1 MDPTNLPTRTT
12 PHWDM
17 YRRDMF
23 MLAAEQKHPLFSTD
37 PEELEELAKKTLSQG
52 GWLYASC
59 NAGNSLTHR
68 ANREDTILIPLA
80 FYRQRIVPRMLVD
93 TNARDTTTELFGHKI
108 SAPICFAPVGIN
120 KIYHPLGE
128 LNAAKVAGELG
139 LPYCLSTA
147 ASQSIEDVAAAN
159 GQNAMRFF
167 QLYSPP
173 DEELMESILRRAI
186 DNGFTA
192 CIWTVDTWQLGW
204 RHGDVANSNYAF
216 YKGIGAELGWSD
228 PVFQKRMQERG
239 LSKEKNPVE
248 TGQLWIDQVWHG
260 KAFSWD
266 DLPRVMKKWKDMSG
280 GKPFLVK
287 GIQSAED
294 AKKAV
299 ELGVD
304 GIVCS
309 NHAGRQV
316 DGAVG
321 SLDVLPD
328 IVDAVGDKT
337 TVLFDSG
344 IRGGA
349 DVFKA
354 LALGAKAVLVGR
366 LWIYGMGIAG
376 EAGVRHVMRSLLAD
390 FDILFVPFPL
400 TNTYWFWNN

>member
-1 MDPTNLPTRTT
+1 MDPTNLPERTT

-52 GWLYASC
+52 GWL
-59 NAGNSLTHR
+59 
-68 ANREDTILIPLA
+68 
-80 FYRQRIVPRMLVD
+80 QRIVPRMLVD
-93 TNARDTTTELFGHKI
+93 TNKRDTTTTLFGHKI
-108 SAPICFAPVGIN
+108 AAPICFAPVGIN

-128 LNAAKVAGELG
+128 LNTAKVAVELG

-159 GQNAMRFF
+159 GQGVRFF

-186 DNGFTA
+186 VPDVRDYVQDNGFTA

-204 RHGDVANSNYAF
+204 RHGDVAASNYAF

-228 PVFQKRMQERG
+228 PVFQKRMAERG

-304 GIVCS
+304 GIVCKWLIQYFVVASNGSMSLALHTGS

-316 DGAVG
+316 DGA
-321 SLDVLPD
+321 
-328 IVDAVGDKT
+328 
-337 TVLFDSG
+337 
-344 IRGGA
+344 
-349 DVFKA
+349 
-354 LALGAKAVLVGR
+354 
-366 LWIYGMGIAG
+366 G
-376 EAGVRHVMRSLLAD
+376 EPFHCENLLAPSD
-390 FDILFVPFPL
+390 Q
-400 TNTYWFWNN
+400 